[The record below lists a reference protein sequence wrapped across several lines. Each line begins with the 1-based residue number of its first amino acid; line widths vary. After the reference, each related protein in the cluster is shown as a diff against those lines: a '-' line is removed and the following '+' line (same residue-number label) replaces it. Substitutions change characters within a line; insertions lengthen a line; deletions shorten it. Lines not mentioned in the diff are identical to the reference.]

1 MDLIEAINSKLPEGR
16 RPITSL
22 SHPGEINRQIAEVLA
37 ETVSSAEVGETIKSL
52 LTADKRTKEGGYE
65 PDWRAREAG
74 AKLWLAYQVGLPVQ
88 RQEIHQTITTRSEE
102 ENMKTLASPAMLAA
116 MKSLIAK
123 AENVP
128 QDSGK

>member
-65 PDWRAREAG
+65 PDWRKALARVSGRPARPTPRDPPDDHHALRGGEHEDAG
-74 AKLWLAYQVGLPVQ
+74 ESGDARGDEKLDCEG
-88 RQEIHQTITTRSEE
+88 
-102 ENMKTLASPAMLAA
+102 
-116 MKSLIAK
+116 
-123 AENVP
+123 
-128 QDSGK
+128 

>member
-88 RQEIHQTITTRSEE
+88 RQEIHQTVTTRSEE

-123 AENVP
+123 AEGVE
-128 QDSGK
+128 S